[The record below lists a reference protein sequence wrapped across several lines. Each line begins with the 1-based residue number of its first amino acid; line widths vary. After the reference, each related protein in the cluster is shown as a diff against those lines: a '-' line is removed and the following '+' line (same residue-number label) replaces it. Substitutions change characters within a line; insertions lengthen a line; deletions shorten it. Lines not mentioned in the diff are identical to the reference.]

1 MSDISSTP
9 ATPTNTGLAYVTS
22 NSIDQ
27 VKTSIPGN
35 ILFDDDMVPVELMT
49 DLVFENIGGQ
59 ELINIARNDTINGQA
74 VSYQII
80 KNLSDI
86 EQQYNP
92 NNILGL
98 QSTSNKYFNN
108 FSIKLDRKVPT
119 SPTGPDGKYVYLDS
133 QTADIIIEAVN
144 LEADEQVEIQI
155 IINGTIYESQLGME
169 QSW

>member
-1 MSDISSTP
+1 MADVNSTP
-9 ATPTNTGLAYVTS
+9 ATPSNSGLAYVSS
-22 NSIDQ
+22 NSVDQ

-35 ILFDDDMVPVELMT
+35 ILFDDDLVPVELMT

-59 ELINIARNDTINGQA
+59 ELINIARNDTINGKPI
-74 VSYQII
+74 SYQLI

-108 FSIKLDRKVPT
+108 FPIKLDRKVPS
-119 SPTGPDGKYVYLDS
+119 SPTGPNGEYVYSDI
-133 QTADIIIEAVN
+133 QTADIIVEAVN
-144 LEADEQVEIQI
+144 LEADEQIEIQI
-155 IINGTIYESQLGME
+155 IVNGTIYESQLGME
-169 QSW
+169 ES